1 MKRFFFLIIASLIIT
16 FPTFADPGNR
26 LGESLSTL
34 QSQVD
39 GLRHLRNWPTQG
51 DQYIIYHNTEA
62 NTSYFFKNGIVV
74 KEVFTYSGNEN
85 DATYM
90 FNRFVSDFGNQNYLR
105 VTEGE
110 NDVTFYFSSVKVVVS
125 IKYFVANEYL
135 CKVTY
140 TRR

>member
-1 MKRFFFLIIASLIIT
+1 MI
-16 FPTFADPGNR
+16 FPSFADPGNR

-34 QSQVD
+34 QSQID

-74 KEVFTYSGNEN
+74 KEEFSYSGNEN

-105 VTEGE
+105 ATEGE

-125 IKYFVANEYL
+125 IKYFVGNEYL

>member
-1 MKRFFFLIIASLIIT
+1 MI
-16 FPTFADPGNR
+16 FPSFANPGNR

-34 QSQVD
+34 QSQID

-74 KEVFTYSGNEN
+74 KEEFTYSGNEN

-105 VTEGE
+105 ATEGE

-125 IKYFVANEYL
+125 IKYFVGNEYL